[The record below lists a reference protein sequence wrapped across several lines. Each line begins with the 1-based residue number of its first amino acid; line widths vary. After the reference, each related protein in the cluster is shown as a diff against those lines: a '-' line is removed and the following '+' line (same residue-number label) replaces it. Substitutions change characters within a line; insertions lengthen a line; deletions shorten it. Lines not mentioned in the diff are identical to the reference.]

1 MEGVQRLSSL
11 LSMWGLSPMVPFLAG
26 AGKNRAPVQGL
37 EGRVQGCNKGWEGLP
52 RPPVRVPALFQFCVL
67 RSLSTCLG
75 EMVTG
80 EKV

>member
-1 MEGVQRLSSL
+1 
-11 LSMWGLSPMVPFLAG
+11 MWGASLTVPFLAG
-26 AGKNRAPVQGL
+26 EGENRAQVQGL
-37 EGRVQGCNKGWEGLP
+37 EGRVQAWNKGGEGLP

-75 EMVTG
+75 ETVTG